1 MIYDQRDAR
10 RLSAR
15 HTSRAT
21 SARRVWQRKRRVMY
35 NVYMHELKYELRRVL
50 CTRLCF
56 TCTMETHLVAS
67 AVDGKHAIR
76 VARVVATYG

>member
-10 RLSAR
+10 GPLSAR
-15 HTSRAT
+15 YFRADLL
-21 SARRVWQRKRRVMY
+21 RVWQRKRRVIY

-50 CTRLCF
+50 CTRLYI

-67 AVDGKHAIR
+67 AVDGKHAI
-76 VARVVATYG
+76 

>member
-1 MIYDQRDAR
+1 
-10 RLSAR
+10 
-15 HTSRAT
+15 
-21 SARRVWQRKRRVMY
+21 MY

-67 AVDGKHAIR
+67 AIDGKHAIR